1 MRKGRAII
9 GFDIH
14 WSTGKF
20 ETAASKDLITEIRAI
35 VEAVN
40 IDASKFIMISNEQA
54 STDAM
59 RIFKFIMKKAAELT
73 ESTTQDQAQNIYDYI
88 KIRMNELNQ
97 ILIDTQTK
105 VDEKSIFYNWLDE
118 RE

>member
-1 MRKGRAII
+1 MVSCNAKN
-9 GFDIH
+9 
-14 WSTGKF
+14 
-20 ETAASKDLITEIRAI
+20 I
-35 VEAVN
+35 VVN
-40 IDASKFIMISNEQA
+40 LM
-54 STDAM
+54 T
-59 RIFKFIMKKAAELT
+59 KAAELT

-97 ILIDTQTK
+97 ILIDTQTE